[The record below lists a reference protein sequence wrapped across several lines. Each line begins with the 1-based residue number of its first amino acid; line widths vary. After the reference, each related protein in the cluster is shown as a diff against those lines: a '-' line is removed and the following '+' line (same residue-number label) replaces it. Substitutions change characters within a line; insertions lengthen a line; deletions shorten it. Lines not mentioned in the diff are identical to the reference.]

1 MQNYLHMMIFH
12 LQIKNLMI
20 FKLDEINSYETS
32 KNSFRKLVLQL
43 IVFKNAI
50 DIINN
55 FINKG

>member
-1 MQNYLHMMIFH
+1 MMIFH
-12 LQIKNLMI
+12 LQIKNLLI

-32 KNSFRKLVLQL
+32 KNSFRKLVLEL

-55 FINKG
+55 FINNKG